1 MPELLTRAAMASWM
15 FESALPLWLRQG
27 VDTAHGGFV
36 EQLDFSGAD
45 AAAAFKRT
53 RVTARQ
59 IYVFSHA
66 SLLGW
71 TQGETAA
78 AAGVDFLI
86 NRTWT
91 GPETG
96 FARRLSRE
104 GAVIDA
110 TPDLYDH
117 AFALFALA
125 WRHRASGD
133 DDLRPWMHR
142 TLDVIE
148 KRFAHPGGEG
158 FWHELPPSGWRLQNP
173 HMHLTEAC
181 LAAFETTGESRFADS
196 AHRMVDLFQTRFFD
210 PASRTLA
217 EYFTDDW
224 RRAPGEDGRLVEP
237 GHMMEWAWILNE
249 ARRLIGAKTAE
260 TIRSCMEF
268 AETYGIDARDGV
280 TVNAVRD
287 DGVVLN
293 AGSRTWPNC
302 ERIKGAVALF
312 ELDGV
317 DPAPA
322 IDAAAGLLLSRY
334 LSLSPAGL
342 WMDEFDGDRRGVAQ
356 TVPASTLY
364 HVFLAFAEALRICR

>member
-1 MPELLTRAAMASWM
+1 MPELLTRAAMAAWM
-15 FESALPLWLRQG
+15 FESALPLWLQQG
-27 VDTAHGGFV
+27 VDTVHGGFV

-45 AAAAFKRT
+45 AGAAFKRT
-53 RVTARQ
+53 RVTSRQ

-71 TQGETAA
+71 KEGEAAA

-110 TPDLYDH
+110 APDLYDH

-125 WRHRASGD
+125 WRHRAGGD
-133 DDLRPWMHR
+133 DGLRPWMHR

-181 LAAFETTGESRFADS
+181 LAAYETTGESRFADM
-196 AHRMVDLFQTRFFD
+196 AGRMVDLFQTRFFH
-210 PASRTLA
+210 PTSQTLA

-224 RRAPGEDGRLVEP
+224 RRAPGEAGRLVEP

-249 ARRLIGAKTAE
+249 ARRLIGAQTAD
-260 TIRSCMEF
+260 TIRSCLRF
-268 AETYGIDARDGV
+268 AEAHGVDARDGA
-280 TVNAVRD
+280 TFNAVRD

-342 WMDEFDGDRRGVAQ
+342 WMDEFDGEHRGVTK

-364 HVFLAFAEALRICR
+364 HVFLAFAEALRISR